1 MPYSDDSNYP
11 QRVQRSLP
19 VGVPQPEPDDKRI
32 LKPPPACEW
41 DQWRPIRDVDDS
53 SQD

>member
-32 LKPPPACEW
+32 LKPPLHANGISGGP
-41 DQWRPIRDVDDS
+41 
-53 SQD
+53 